1 MGENLDDRLTRIFL
15 SVFVIINQEATV
27 FCCDCE
33 SKMCILKVFFNF
45 KKPKIW
51 TIEDL
56 KFLVFVC

>member
-33 SKMCILKVFFNF
+33 SKMCILKVFLTLKN
-45 KKPKIW
+45 
-51 TIEDL
+51 L
-56 KFLVFVC
+56 KFGLLKTWSF